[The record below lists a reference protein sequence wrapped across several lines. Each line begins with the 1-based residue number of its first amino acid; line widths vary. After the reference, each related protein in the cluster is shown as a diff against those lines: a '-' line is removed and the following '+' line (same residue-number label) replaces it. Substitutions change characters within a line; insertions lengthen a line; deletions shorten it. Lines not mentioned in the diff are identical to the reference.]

1 MASGEVLYRSGDAL
15 SAIYAVKCGSIKTL
29 IASSDGE
36 EQITGFYMPGEL
48 LGFDGLDY
56 GHSCTAVT
64 LERTILCKLPT
75 TSVDQLAG
83 QIPGL
88 RRELFRMMARK
99 LNQEQSMLFLLGQR
113 NAEERVAAF
122 LLSLST
128 RLQQRGLSGKA
139 IQLSMPRHDIAN
151 YLGMAAETVS
161 RHLGRLSEKGV
172 ISVMARTVTI
182 ENPAVLRSCI
192 EPCISSDLVPPVPV
206 SQRQLSSKANPINP

>member
-1 MASGEVLYRSGDAL
+1 MGSGEILYRSGDAL

-36 EQITGFYMPGEL
+36 EQITGFFMPGEL
-48 LGFDGLDY
+48 LGFDGLDD

-64 LERTILCKLPT
+64 LEHTILCKLPT

-88 RRELFRMMARK
+88 RRELFRMMSRK

-113 NAEERVAAF
+113 SADERVAAF
-122 LLSLST
+122 LLSLSV
-128 RLQQRGLSGKA
+128 RMRQRGLSGKA
-139 IQLSMPRHDIAN
+139 IQLSMSRQDIAN

-161 RHLGRLSEKGV
+161 RHLGRLTDKGV
-172 ISVMARTVTI
+172 ISVIGRTVTV
-182 ENPAVLRSCI
+182 EDPAALHSSV
-192 EPCISSDLVPPVPV
+192 EPCVTPDLVPVARLLEATE
-206 SQRQLSSKANPINP
+206 QR

>member
-1 MASGEVLYRSGDAL
+1 MGSGEILYRSGDAL

-36 EQITGFYMPGEL
+36 EQITGFFMPGEL
-48 LGFDGLDY
+48 LGFDGLDD

-64 LERTILCKLPT
+64 LEHTILCKMPT

-88 RRELFRMMARK
+88 RRELFRMMSRK

-113 NAEERVAAF
+113 SADERVAAF
-122 LLSLST
+122 LLSLSV
-128 RLQQRGLSGKA
+128 RMQRRGLSGKA
-139 IQLSMPRHDIAN
+139 IQLSMSRQDIAN

-161 RHLGRLSEKGV
+161 RHLGRLTDKGV
-172 ISVMARTVTI
+172 ISVMGRTVTV
-182 ENPAVLRSCI
+182 EDPAALHSSV
-192 EPCISSDLVPPVPV
+192 EPCVTPDLVPVARLLEATE
-206 SQRQLSSKANPINP
+206 QR

>member
-1 MASGEVLYRSGDAL
+1 MGSGEILYRSGDAL

-36 EQITGFYMPGEL
+36 EQITGFFMPGEL
-48 LGFDGLDY
+48 LGFDGLDD

-88 RRELFRMMARK
+88 RRELFRMMSRK

-113 NAEERVAAF
+113 SADERVAAF

-128 RLQQRGLSGKA
+128 RMRRRGLSGKA
-139 IQLSMPRHDIAN
+139 IQLSMSRHDIAN
-151 YLGMAAETVS
+151 YLGMAPETVS
-161 RHLGRLSEKGV
+161 RHLGRLTDKGV
-172 ISVMARTVTI
+172 ISVIGRTVTV
-182 ENPAVLRSCI
+182 EDPAALRSSV
-192 EPCISSDLVPPVPV
+192 EPCISPDLLPVAP
-206 SQRQLSSKANPINP
+206 LLEATE